1 MNYKQML
8 DKFQELE
15 DKIEFLELKI
25 ALLEQ
30 QVQPPQPVVVTPMNP
45 FNPPWRVT
53 SDSKAHP
60 LQYGDH

>member
-30 QVQPPQPVVVTPMNP
+30 QLPTQPVVVAPMNP

>member
-15 DKIEFLELKI
+15 HKIEFLELKL

-30 QVQPPQPVVVTPMNP
+30 QQYTQPVVVAPTNP
-45 FNPPWRVT
+45 FNPPWQVT
-53 SDSKAHP
+53 CQTNPQDAFK
-60 LQYGDH
+60 